1 MGGLSPHPFQG
12 LNMSISRGDSKAN
25 VRANRQLFLGELGVT
40 EAQLAEPRQV
50 SRDGIEIVD
59 TPGEYVDRDA
69 LITTR
74 RGVYLRVLTAD
85 CAPILIWS
93 LNEPIVAAVH
103 SGWQG
108 SELDILGKTLKLIH
122 VEYGAEYN
130 SLCMVIG
137 PGLTQENFEVGPEF
151 VEKFPLEFLQPLH
164 GSSRF
169 LFNNND
175 YLRDT
180 AIQLGLPA
188 KQIEILPFCSYRDH
202 ELFFSHRRDGGTTGR
217 MMSIIGINK

>member
-1 MGGLSPHPFQG
+1 
-12 LNMSISRGDSKAN
+12 MSISRGDSGDN
-25 VRANRQLFLGELGVT
+25 VKVNRQLFLSELGVT
-40 EAQLAEPRQV
+40 EASLAEPLQV

-59 TPGEYVDRDA
+59 APGRYDDRDA

-74 RGVYLRVLTAD
+74 RGVFLRMLTAD

-93 LNEPIVAAVH
+93 RNEPIVAAVH

-108 SELDILGKTLKLIH
+108 SALDILGKTLRLIH
-122 VEYGAEYN
+122 SKYGAEYN
-130 SLCMVIG
+130 TLCMLIG

-151 VEKFPLEFLQPLH
+151 SQKFPSEYLQPLH
-164 GSSRF
+164 GRSSY

-180 AIQLGLPA
+180 ARQLGLPEQ
-188 KQIEILPFCSYRDH
+188 QIEVLPFCSYRDH

-217 MMSIIGINK
+217 MMSVIGMNK